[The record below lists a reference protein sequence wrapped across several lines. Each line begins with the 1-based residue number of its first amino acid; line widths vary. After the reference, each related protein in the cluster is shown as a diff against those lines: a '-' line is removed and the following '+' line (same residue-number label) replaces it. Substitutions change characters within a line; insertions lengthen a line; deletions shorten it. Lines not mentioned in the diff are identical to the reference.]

1 MEEIYKPIE
10 DLIFCQHD
18 THVKAIAALFLTH
31 KISCV
36 IVKKKHE
43 PVGIVTKTDLLV
55 SLIRPNLST
64 ANQIMNSNLVY
75 VELSDSVPEVSA
87 LMNNRKIHHV
97 LVRSNGKFV
106 GLVTSTDIV
115 SHVIKKDQQENQ
127 SFLVELVEGK
137 GKFGNQW
144 SAVLQDED
152 FDIWLSKI

>member
-1 MEEIYKPIE
+1 
-10 DLIFCQHD
+10 
-18 THVKAIAALFLTH
+18 
-31 KISCV
+31 
-36 IVKKKHE
+36 
-43 PVGIVTKTDLLV
+43 
-55 SLIRPNLST
+55 
-64 ANQIMNSNLVY
+64 MNSNLVY